1 MNLCFEHPLTAWTT
15 YGSPSSPRGPSPVSS
30 QPGLGKQ
37 HSGPFL
43 LILIPVPYKPV
54 ENGMGGGNSCLYLP
68 PQMVETPRDQFVVGG
83 SLTPLK
89 GVLWTQ
95 LQLFIHSLNTP
106 FVQLW
111 GPERNPT
118 RYSPTWDHSWLC
130 LNTDLGAP
138 LRRGRGQLLLWISA
152 TSPGGEGLKRFLKI

>member
-1 MNLCFEHPLTAWTT
+1 MSILSPPGPLMVPLLPQRPFSSEQSAW
-15 YGSPSSPRGPSPVSS
+15 P
-30 QPGLGKQ
+30 GKQ
-37 HSGPFL
+37 HSGPSL
-43 LILIPVPYKPV
+43 LIPVPVPYKPA
-54 ENGMGGGNSCLYLP
+54 EEGMGGGNSCLYLP

-95 LQLFIHSLNTP
+95 PQLFIHSLNTP

-118 RYSPTWDHSWLC
+118 RYRSHVGSFLA
-130 LNTDLGAP
+130 LSEHRFG
-138 LRRGRGQLLLWISA
+138 G
-152 TSPGGEGLKRFLKI
+152 TS